1 MQERGHRRT
10 PGLCVCEA
18 GGGCSAALVGR
29 GGGGGGGIGGEWL
42 PMLSKSKTLTL
53 ESGQVNRNGCLKI
66 SGEDMAPHLSHSYTY
81 RLPEEQQNTVEI
93 SLRFP
98 RISSF
103 RYHFSLPFYLC
114 KNECKESTCPC
125 LSDGV

>member
-1 MQERGHRRT
+1 M
-10 PGLCVCEA
+10 CVRLEEA
-18 GGGCSAALVGR
+18 AVPPWWGGGEEVVGAS
-29 GGGGGGGIGGEWL
+29 GGEWL

-103 RYHFSLPFYLC
+103 RYHFSLSFYI
-114 KNECKESTCPC
+114 
-125 LSDGV
+125 G